1 MEEKYVAMKVF
12 HLSVECYPIA
22 KVGGLADVVGALP
35 KYQTKL
41 GVNAAVIMPWYDRPF
56 VKEHSF
62 DIIHEGTFY
71 QGSELLNYSVFREKD
86 NTLGFELY
94 LIKIPNKLDRQEVYC
109 YPDEGEQFIAFQHAI
124 LNWFKAKAI
133 VPDIVHCHDHHV
145 GLMPFLM
152 KYSNDY
158 NFLADVKT
166 VATVHNGQYQGWTHW
181 SKAIL
186 LPGFDSWKW
195 GLLDWDGLINPLAAL
210 IKCCDAYTTVSE
222 GYLEELYVNA
232 NGLQQL
238 FYDERHKSVGIVNG
252 IDWDIWSPAKDY
264 TLIENYDMASAFAG
278 KLKNKQALAQQ
289 YNIDPKLPLLVF
301 IGRFAMEKGADL
313 LPDIILDLTENFP
326 DRLSIFI
333 LGAGDPAIQSRVKT
347 IVDEKIE
354 NFDVFFGYDENL
366 AHWLYASA
374 DFLLMPSR
382 VEPCGLNQ
390 LYAMKYGTLPI
401 VHRVGGLK
409 DTVIDLE
416 SDGYGVGFDALET
429 TEIRTAIIRAVKY
442 YENRPEFEG
451 NQRKIMSLDFSWDK
465 SAAKYIS
472 LYNQLI

>member
-1 MEEKYVAMKVF
+1 MKVF
-12 HLSVECYPIA
+12 HLSVECYPVA

-41 GVNAAVIMPWYDRPF
+41 GLEAAVVMPWYDRPF
-56 VKEHSF
+56 VRDHAFS
-62 DIIHEGTFY
+62 IVHEGAFY
-71 QGSELLNYSVFREKD
+71 QGTELLNYAVYKEDD

-94 LIKIPNKLDRQEVYC
+94 LIKIPGKLDRQEVYC
-109 YPDEGEQFIAFQHAI
+109 YPDEGEQFVAFQHAV
-124 LNWFKAKAI
+124 LHWFKEKGI
-133 VPDIVHCHDHHV
+133 VPGIVHCHDHHV

-152 KYSNDY
+152 KYSTEY
-158 NFLADVKT
+158 NFLAEVKT

-186 LPGFDSWKW
+186 LPPFDTWKW

-222 GYLEELYVNA
+222 GYLEELYVEA

-238 FYDERHKSVGIVNG
+238 FYAERKKSVGIVNG
-252 IDWDIWSPAKDY
+252 IDWEIWDPETDY
-264 TLIENYDMASAFAG
+264 TLIENYGDAQAFTG

-289 YNIDPKLPLLVF
+289 YKINPALPLLVF
-301 IGRFAMEKGADL
+301 IGRFATEKGADL
-313 LPDIILDLTENFP
+313 LPDIILRLTEKYYG
-326 DRLSIFI
+326 RLSIFI
-333 LGAGDPAIQSRVKT
+333 LGAGDSTIQSRVKSL
-347 IVDEKIE
+347 VDNGTE

-401 VHRVGGLK
+401 VHQVGGLK

-416 SDGYGVGFDALET
+416 KDGYGIGFDSLT
-429 TEIRTAIIRAVKY
+429 IPAITDAIARANAFYKSKKMFK
-442 YENRPEFEG
+442 E
-451 NQRKIMSLDFSWDK
+451 NQRKIMNLDFSWDK

-472 LYNQLI
+472 LYNQII

>member
-1 MEEKYVAMKVF
+1 MKVF
-12 HLSVECYPIA
+12 HLSVECYPVA

-41 GVNAAVIMPWYDRPF
+41 GVDAGVIMPWYDRPF
-56 VKEHSF
+56 VRDHKFSV
-62 DIIHEGTFY
+62 IHEGTFY
-71 QGSELLNYSVFREKD
+71 QGSELLNYSVYHEEN
-86 NTLGFELY
+86 NTLGFDLY
-94 LIKIPNKLDRQEVYC
+94 LIKIPGKLDRQEVYC

-124 LNWFKAKAI
+124 LHWFKQEMI
-133 VPDIVHCHDHHV
+133 IPDLVHCHDHHV

-152 KYSNDY
+152 KYSNEY

-186 LPGFDSWKW
+186 LPDFDSWKW
-195 GLLDWDGLINPLAAL
+195 GLLDWDGVINPLAAL

-222 GYLEELYVNA
+222 GYLEELYVEA

-238 FYDERHKSVGIVNG
+238 FYDERNKSWGIVNG
-252 IDWDIWSPAKDY
+252 IDWEIWDPQTDY
-264 TLIENYDMASAFAG
+264 TLAGNYGPANAFEG
-278 KLKNKQALAQQ
+278 KLKNKRALAQQ
-289 YNIDPKLPLLVF
+289 YKIDPDLPLLVF
-301 IGRFAMEKGADL
+301 IGRFATEKGADL
-313 LPDIILDLTENFP
+313 LPDIVSSLTANDP
-326 DRLSIFI
+326 NRLSIFI
-333 LGAGDPAIQSRVKT
+333 LGAGDPAIQSAIKAL
-347 IVDEKIE
+347 IDHGIE
-354 NFDVFFGYDENL
+354 NFDVFFGYDEKL

-401 VHRVGGLK
+401 VHQVGGLK
-409 DTVIDLE
+409 DTVIDLQK
-416 SDGYGVGFDALET
+416 DGYGVGFET
-429 TEIRTAIIRAVKY
+429 LDITDIRSAIGRSLQF
-442 YENRPEFEG
+442 YENKTEFEG
-451 NQRKIMSLDFSWDK
+451 NQHRIMNLDFSWDK

>member
-1 MEEKYVAMKVF
+1 MNVF
-12 HLSVECYPIA
+12 HLSVECYPVA

-41 GVNAAVIMPWYDRPF
+41 GWEAAVVMPWYDRPF
-56 VKEHSF
+56 VRDHAFSLV
-62 DIIHEGTFY
+62 HEGTFY
-71 QGSELLNYSVFREKD
+71 QGSELLRYGVYKED
-86 NTLGFELY
+86 QQVLGFELY
-94 LIKIPNKLDRQEVYC
+94 LIKIPGKLDRQEIYC
-109 YPDEGEQFIAFQHAI
+109 YPDEGEQFIAFQHAV
-124 LNWFKAKAI
+124 LAWFKDKAI

-186 LPGFDSWKW
+186 LPAFDSWKW

-222 GYLEELYVNA
+222 GYLEELYVEA

-238 FYDERHKSVGIVNG
+238 FYDERNKSVGIVNG
-252 IDWDIWSPAKDY
+252 IDWEIWDPKIDY
-264 TLIENYDMASAFAG
+264 TLLENYDAVQAFAG
-278 KLKNKQALAQQ
+278 KLKNKEALAKQ
-289 YNIDPKLPLLVF
+289 YKINPDRPLLVF
-301 IGRFAMEKGADL
+301 IGRFATEKGADL
-313 LPDIILDLTENFP
+313 LPEIILDLTEKYR

-333 LGAGDPAIQSRVKT
+333 LGAGDPVIQSRVKSL
-347 IVDEKIE
+347 VDDGID

-409 DTVIDLE
+409 DTVIDLKN
-416 SDGYGVGFDALET
+416 DGYGIGFDSLT
-429 TEIRTAIIRAVKY
+429 ITEISAAIVRAINFYDSKKQ
-442 YENRPEFEG
+442 FEE
-451 NQRKIMSLDFSWDK
+451 NQRKMMHLDFSWDK

-472 LYNQLI
+472 LYNQLM

>member
-1 MEEKYVAMKVF
+1 
-12 HLSVECYPIA
+12 
-22 KVGGLADVVGALP
+22 
-35 KYQTKL
+35 
-41 GVNAAVIMPWYDRPF
+41 
-56 VKEHSF
+56 
-62 DIIHEGTFY
+62 
-71 QGSELLNYSVFREKD
+71 
-86 NTLGFELY
+86 
-94 LIKIPNKLDRQEVYC
+94 
-109 YPDEGEQFIAFQHAI
+109 
-124 LNWFKAKAI
+124 
-133 VPDIVHCHDHHV
+133 
-145 GLMPFLM
+145 M

-347 IVDEKIE
+347 LVDEKIE